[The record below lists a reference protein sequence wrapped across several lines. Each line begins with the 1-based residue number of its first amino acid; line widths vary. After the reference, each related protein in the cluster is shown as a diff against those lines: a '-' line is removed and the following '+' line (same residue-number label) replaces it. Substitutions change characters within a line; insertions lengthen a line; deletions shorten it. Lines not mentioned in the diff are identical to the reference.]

1 MSYIRILQ
9 HPLPLSQCSR
19 EDLKLSAELEA
30 HVNWVVTN
38 VIPPSLT
45 LKEIRTATQCDPVLH
60 DLFHAIK
67 NRQALDEVKF
77 KRYRNVAEELS
88 VVNGDILRGDKI
100 VIPTSL
106 RNKVVKIA
114 HEGHQGL
121 VKTKQF
127 LRSRV
132 WFPKMDETVVAI
144 ACGSLRC
151 VSSHRKHTIA
161 GTSQTY
167 RASTRPMGEFS
178 S

>member
-1 MSYIRILQ
+1 M
-9 HPLPLSQCSR
+9 
-19 EDLKLSAELEA
+19 
-30 HVNWVVTN
+30 NWVVTN
-38 VIPPSLT
+38 DNPPSLT

-77 KRYRNVAEELS
+77 KQYRNVAEELS
-88 VVNGDILRGDKI
+88 VVNGVILRGDKI

-132 WFPKMDETVVAI
+132 WFPKMDETVVTI
-144 ACGSLRC
+144 VGPCVACQAT
-151 VSSHRKHTIA
+151 VNTIA

-167 RASTRPMGEFS
+167 GASTRPMGEFS